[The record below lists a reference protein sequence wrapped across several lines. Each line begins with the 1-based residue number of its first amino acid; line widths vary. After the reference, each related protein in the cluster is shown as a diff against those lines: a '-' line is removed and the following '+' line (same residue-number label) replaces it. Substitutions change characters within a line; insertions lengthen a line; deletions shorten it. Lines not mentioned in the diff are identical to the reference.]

1 VKNLVILN
9 LKEYGISYDITYAQA
24 GFELNETELWI
35 SKLSEVEIKLHRNI
49 GGEIHRIDIK
59 KKNQLVNSS
68 LLFWLNLN

>member
-1 VKNLVILN
+1 MKNLVILN
-9 LKEYGISYDITYAQA
+9 LKEYGRYDGITYAQA
-24 GFELNETELWI
+24 GFELNENKLWL

-49 GGEIHRIDIK
+49 GGEIQRIDIM